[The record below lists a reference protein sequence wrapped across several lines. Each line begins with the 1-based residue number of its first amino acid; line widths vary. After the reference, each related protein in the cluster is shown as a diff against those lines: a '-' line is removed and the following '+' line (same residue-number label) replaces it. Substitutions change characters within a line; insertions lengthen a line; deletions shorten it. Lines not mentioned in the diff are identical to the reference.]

1 MFDFALSFKA
11 WILIS
16 IAWTL
21 AFSVG
26 SIKTFRR
33 ACLSAI
39 VEAKNVNV
47 AAFAALPDLNLT
59 GEILRDEEKII
70 SVNLTDSSD
79 DGDNYPSP
87 FTGSNFFS
95 AGIFIAVFVLPSIL
109 LAFIYGR
116 IYMEA
121 HKNLV
126 RTR

>member
-1 MFDFALSFKA
+1 
-11 WILIS
+11 LIS

-21 AFSVG
+21 AISVG

-33 ACLSAI
+33 ACLSAF

-47 AAFAALPDLNLT
+47 AAFATLPNQNLT
-59 GEILRDEEKII
+59 EETLSAEERINSVNETDSLEYGEI
-70 SVNLTDSSD
+70 
-79 DGDNYPSP
+79 YPST
-87 FTGSNFFS
+87 FAGSNFFS

-126 RTR
+126 RIR

>member
-1 MFDFALSFKA
+1 
-11 WILIS
+11 LIS

-47 AAFAALPDLNLT
+47 AAFTTLPNLNLT
-59 GEILRDEEKII
+59 GEIHDGEMTI
-70 SVNLTDSSD
+70 SVNETDSSD
-79 DGDNYPSP
+79 DGENNYSST
-87 FTGSNFFS
+87 FSGSNFFS

-126 RTR
+126 RIR